1 MDLNMDPLLQA
12 PVSPVNP
19 VKIAAASLE
28 VKPDMNLLGQQQMQ
42 LQAQQ
47 QQQQSPAAPSPQQQ
61 PGQTRAKRHQIAVA
75 CSRCRT
81 RKSKVSRHHIYTTER
96 C

>member
-1 MDLNMDPLLQA
+1 MDPLLQA

-28 VKPDMNLLGQQQMQ
+28 VKPDLALLNHQQ
-42 LQAQQ
+42 LQQA

-81 RKSKVSRHHIYTTER
+81 RKSKVRTRLLFLQAKFY
-96 C
+96 